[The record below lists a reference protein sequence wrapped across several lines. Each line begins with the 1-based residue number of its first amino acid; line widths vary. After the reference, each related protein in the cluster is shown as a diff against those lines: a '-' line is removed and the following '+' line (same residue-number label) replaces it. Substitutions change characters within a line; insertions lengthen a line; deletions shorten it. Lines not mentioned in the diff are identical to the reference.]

1 MSIGC
6 GVVHGQELRQEALRG
21 HGLTAMRGLP
31 QGVAPGHRGQGV
43 GQEVNHVV
51 RLVHGAM
58 AGQYL
63 YQERLMKFDLEL
75 MKVTVKGMQWDV
87 LKSYAKDGLGQTLK
101 PEQKKRLDWLVNIMG
116 KMEDSTKS
124 AMGVIADK
132 DRRFRKWFVQ

>member
-1 MSIGC
+1 
-6 GVVHGQELRQEALRG
+6 
-21 HGLTAMRGLP
+21 
-31 QGVAPGHRGQGV
+31 
-43 GQEVNHVV
+43 
-51 RLVHGAM
+51 
-58 AGQYL
+58 
-63 YQERLMKFDLEL
+63 MKFDLEL